1 MNYQMLLDKIESRNL
16 SKTFVAE
23 FLGLTRQGFYNK
35 LNGERDFKGS
45 EIKQLIRLL
54 DLNTEEQQAIFFADD
69 VGKNVTAIDP

>member
-1 MNYQMLLDKIESRNL
+1 MNCQLLLEKIESRNL

-35 LNGERDFKGS
+35 LNGDRDFKGS

-54 DLNTEEQQAIFFADD
+54 DLDPEEQQAIFFADE
-69 VGKNVTAIDP
+69 VGTNANTTT

>member
-1 MNYQMLLDKIESRNL
+1 MNCQLLLEKIESRNL

-35 LNGERDFKGS
+35 LNGDRDFKGS

-54 DLNTEEQQAIFFADD
+54 DLDPEEQQAIFFADE
-69 VGKNVTAIDP
+69 VGENANTIT